1 LPVGSFIGSCL
12 YMFRFHLEGAS
23 SYATPHLVVQNSQHV
38 ILKGKILLPCA
49 MKGLFLHSPCEESFP
64 RLHLLG

>member
-1 LPVGSFIGSCL
+1 
-12 YMFRFHLEGAS
+12 MFRFHLEGAS